1 MAGDILAVLLVPL
14 DLFLKIKTNQNSGD
28 RSITEFNIQFP
39 NPFKT
44 LPYPP

>member
-28 RSITEFNIQFP
+28 RSVAEKNIQLP
-39 NPFKT
+39 NPFET
-44 LPYPP
+44 LTYPP